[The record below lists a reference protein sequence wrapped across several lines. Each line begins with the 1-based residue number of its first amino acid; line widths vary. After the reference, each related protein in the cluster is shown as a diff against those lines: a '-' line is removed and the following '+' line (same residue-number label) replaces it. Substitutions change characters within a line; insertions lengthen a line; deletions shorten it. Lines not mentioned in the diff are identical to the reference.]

1 MQVGRLVRTQ
11 IAPAAKP
18 FVKTAPKKKKVPYAA
33 KASAVADP
41 ADPADP
47 SRGVAAQT
55 VTLTEQTIGK
65 VLWDRG
71 IKLTPKGFDEV
82 LNVVRVVSDNSGPIH
97 NPNKKRSKALPRS
110 SASGGADDP
119 AVAAAATD
127 PSGAPE
133 ASGAGPAEPAPAAVD
148 VGGIARP
155 DRLLWGV
162 VPAAAHWCLPFDAGK
177 IAEGGVAKAEAK
189 LTEVL
194 VAAGI
199 NIGADQRAVD
209 VGACGGFGLM
219 LIPASLVPFTE
230 CDRACAQR
238 AAAKNKKPPCL
249 LVHRGH

>member
-1 MQVGRLVRTQ
+1 MQEDVVAVQVGRLVRTQ
-11 IAPAAKP
+11 VAPAAKP
-18 FVKTAPKKKKVPYAA
+18 FVKTAPKKKKAPYAT

-41 ADPADP
+41 
-47 SRGVAAQT
+47 SQEVAA
-55 VTLTEQTIGK
+55 LTEQDIGK

-71 IKLTPKGFDEV
+71 VKLTPKGFDQV

-97 NPNKKRSKALPRS
+97 NPNKKGSKALPRS
-110 SASGGADDP
+110 SGADDP
-119 AVAAAATD
+119 VIAAAATD
-127 PSGAPE
+127 P
-133 ASGAGPAEPAPAAVD
+133 SGAGPAEPAPAAVD

-162 VPAAAHWCLPFDAGK
+162 VPAAAHWCLPFDADK

-199 NIGADQRAVD
+199 DIGAGHRAVD

-219 LIPASLVPFTE
+219 FGLAFFVPFTE
-230 CDRACAQR
+230 RWRWPDVWASLFCS
-238 AAAKNKKPPCL
+238 
-249 LVHRGH
+249 VHRAVALA